1 MEKRQQ
7 LAEKQL
13 SKTAQEHVNV
23 VINEEY
29 KDNDESLQVKLSRMD
44 NKQ

>member
-13 SKTAQEHVNV
+13 SKTAQEQVNV